1 MSIKN
6 DEGDPRMSTDDKADG
21 GAKRVILPTLE
32 TPTLTKA
39 ELAELLFERLGLNK
53 RESKDMVEAFFEL
66 VHHTLVEGQ
75 DVKLSGF
82 GNFNIRRKAPR
93 PGRNPRT
100 GETIPI
106 KARHVV
112 TFHASH
118 KLKSIVQGDT
128 PAEGEFE

>member
-1 MSIKN
+1 MDQPKPAPLVLS
-6 DEGDPRMSTDDKADG
+6 S
-21 GAKRVILPTLE
+21 LE

-39 ELAELLFERLGLNK
+39 DLADLLFERLGLNK
-53 RESKDMVEAFFEL
+53 RESKDMVEAFFVMIHDAL
-66 VHHTLVEGQ
+66 ISGK
-75 DVKLSGF
+75 DVKMSGF

-106 KARHVV
+106 KARNVV

-118 KLKSIVQGDT
+118 KLKGAVQGDT
-128 PAEGEFE
+128 PSVDDFE

>member
-1 MSIKN
+1 MSPIAPDDELDPVAAN
-6 DEGDPRMSTDDKADG
+6 DDG
-21 GAKRVILPTLE
+21 VLIPSIE

-53 RESKDMVEAFFEL
+53 RESKDMVEAFFDIIHASL
-66 VHHTLVEGQ
+66 VSGR

-100 GETIPI
+100 GESIPI
-106 KARHVV
+106 NARNVV

-118 KLKSIVQGDT
+118 KLKGIVQGEI
-128 PAEGEFE
+128 AAGGEFE